1 MVLYEA
7 VQIRISKWMFDSIRF
22 GADSFWNL
30 IDSLDS
36 WILVD
41 SGGFEWILVDSGL
54 GSAVDSGVDSNGY
67 SWVFVDSG
75 RF

>member
-1 MVLYEA
+1 M
-7 VQIRISKWMFDSIRF
+7 
-22 GADSFWNL
+22 
-30 IDSLDS
+30 
-36 WILVD
+36 LVD
-41 SGGFEWILVDSGL
+41 SGGFEWILVDSAL

>member
-1 MVLYEA
+1 MKRRKSAYRSGCSILFDLGP
-7 VQIRISKWMFDSIRF
+7 ILSGIS
-22 GADSFWNL
+22 L
-30 IDSLDS
+30 ILLDS
-36 WILVD
+36 RIRVD

-54 GSAVDSGVDSNGY
+54 GSAVDSGVESNGY

>member
-1 MVLYEA
+1 MFG
-7 VQIRISKWMFDSIRF
+7 IS
-22 GADSFWNL
+22 L
-30 IDSLDS
+30 ILLDS
-36 WILVD
+36 RILVD

-54 GSAVDSGVDSNGY
+54 DSAVDSGVDSNGY